1 MLNLHYYNSG
11 GNFYF
16 CPKWVSLHKNFQI
29 TILYFFSRYLLYNF
43 AGTLPV
49 DLPKQGSK
57 IFFLCSTILVNLVWM
72 AGNIGTMLLAE
83 YSELPGQH
91 VIADMSTQ
99 YIFVMGKPFH

>member
-1 MLNLHYYNSG
+1 MGKL
-11 GNFYF
+11 
-16 CPKWVSLHKNFQI
+16 KNI
-29 TILYFFSRYLLYNF
+29 CDLTKLYFSQIIQIKVLLYRYLLYNF

-99 YIFVMGKPFH
+99 YLFVMGKHC